1 MIIEKTFDS
10 LSDSKVSFKYD
21 FIKRDTGLV
30 QGTNDDA
37 GQDAF
42 NEAIANYE
50 SLRTEV
56 YEGFEEVNWSEY
68 QASSGLELKD
78 NNVENINL
86 GPVEAY
92 CSEDGAVVRK
102 CESSDSSCN
111 KDTGSITKCSKY
123 TIAFA
128 FVTWRNELLL
138 R

>member
-1 MIIEKTFDS
+1 MTFQ
-10 LSDSKVSFKYD
+10 YTY
-21 FIKRDTGLV
+21 IKRDTGLA
-30 QGTNDDA
+30 QGTNDQA

-42 NEAIANYE
+42 NQEKADNE
-50 SLRTEV
+50 QSRTEV
-56 YEGFEEVNWSEY
+56 YEGFEKVNWSEY

-102 CESSDSSCN
+102 CESSDTSCN

-123 TIAFA
+123 TLVFAIVVWRKELCYLHRHAIAIA
-128 FVTWRNELLL
+128 VRPLT
-138 R
+138 

>member
-1 MIIEKTFDS
+1 VIIEKTFDS
-10 LSDSKVSFKYD
+10 LSDFKVSCKYN
-21 FIKRDTGLV
+21 FIERDTGLA

-42 NEAIANYE
+42 NEAKANYE

-56 YEGFEEVNWSEY
+56 YEGFEKVNWSEY

-78 NNVENINL
+78 NNVENINI

-128 FVTWRNELLL
+128 FVIWRNELLL

>member
-10 LSDSKVSFKYD
+10 LSDSKVSCKYN

>member
-10 LSDSKVSFKYD
+10 LSDFKVSFKYD
-21 FIKRDTGLV
+21 YIKRDTGLA

-42 NEAIANYE
+42 NEAKANYE

-56 YEGFEEVNWSEY
+56 YEGFEKVNWSEY

-128 FVTWRNELLL
+128 FVIWRNELLL